1 MAFSVVVK
9 WCGKLAKVQL
19 TELNNQGKP
28 KDGRCWYTNINIDG
42 IDLEGESVELPAGL
56 IEEAFGTLLSMREDT
71 IAAEELADALSQ
83 AILEAAD
90 GLLPE
95 DV

>member
-1 MAFSVVVK
+1 MAFSVDVK

-56 IEEAFGTLLSMREDT
+56 IEENNLLGRRTNGRDSLRSVSREIRVRCDYW
-71 IAAEELADALSQ
+71 
-83 AILEAAD
+83 
-90 GLLPE
+90 G
-95 DV
+95 